1 MQNQIKD
8 LIIIGGG
15 PAGLTAGIYGMRA
28 GLDLLL
34 LEKLSPGGQ
43 VVNSYEIENYPGFVD
58 PVPGWDLMAR
68 MEDQARRLG
77 VSIESAEV
85 ESVSK
90 DEILF
95 CVKTGSGNLYAKSVI
110 IASGAQS
117 RKLGVPGENEFLG
130 RGVSYCATCD
140 GAFYKDKVTVVIGG
154 GDVALE
160 EAHFLT
166 RFSSKVYLIHRRDT
180 FRGTDILQKRVNAD
194 PKITTVFNTV
204 VESIN
209 GGDKVNSVS
218 IKNTITGDTGKLET
232 DGVFIFVGY
241 DPATAYLDTSLLN
254 EKKEVIVDM
263 NMRTG
268 LEGLFAAGDLRSGSR
283 RQIVMAAADGA
294 TAALGA
300 YEYLSGNY
308 CT

>member
-1 MQNQIKD
+1 MENQIKD
-8 LIIIGGG
+8 LIVIGGG

-34 LEKLSPGGQ
+34 LEKFSPGGQ
-43 VVNSYEIENYPGFVD
+43 VINSYEIENYPGFVE
-58 PVPGWDLMAR
+58 PVPGWELMAH

-77 VSIESAEV
+77 VPIESAEV
-85 ESVSK
+85 TAVSK
-90 DEILF
+90 QDLLF
-95 CVKTGSGNLYAKSVI
+95 KVETGSGTLSAKSVI

-117 RKLGVPGENEFLG
+117 RKLGVPGEKEFLG

-140 GAFYKDKVTVVIGG
+140 GAFYKDKVTVVVGG

-166 RFSSKVYLIHRRDT
+166 RFSSRVRLIHRRDS
-180 FRGTDILQKRVNAD
+180 FRGTDILQKRVIGD
-194 PKITTVFNTV
+194 PKISTVFNTV
-204 VESIN
+204 VESVN
-209 GGDKVNSVS
+209 GEDKVTSVS
-218 IKNTITGDTGKLET
+218 IKNVITGEREKLET

-241 DPATAYLDTSLLN
+241 DPATSYLDSSLLN
-254 EKKEVIVDM
+254 EKKEVVVDM

-268 LEGLFAAGDLRSGSR
+268 IEGLFAAGDLRSGSR

-294 TAALGA
+294 TAALSA
-300 YEYLSGNY
+300 YDFLTGTY
-308 CT
+308 CI